1 MANVVN
7 RNDNTYLRS
16 VDTTMYTDPP
26 WLINPDT
33 SLVINEV
40 DNIPTQY
47 WIVPQEGDPSNVVTA
62 DRVAWQRDVKAVDLE
77 NYRDEQLA
85 GEFHYAPNGND
96 LTEGQLYNASSFDT
110 TIVIDKVIAIL
121 SGVPV
126 TAITESS
133 KLSIRTSLS
142 EAQSISAAEL
152 MNFHARFQRTR
163 EIVRQDY
170 YAKVDEL
177 NALTTIEEINAF
189 DPYAGWRPI

>member
-7 RNDNTYLRS
+7 RNDNTYLQS
-16 VDTTMYTDPP
+16 VDTTQYTDPP

-40 DNIPTQY
+40 DNIPSQY
-47 WIVPQEGDPSNVVTA
+47 WIVPQTGDPSAIITA
-62 DRVAWQRDVKAVDLE
+62 DRVAWQRDVKTVDLE

-110 TIVIDKVIAIL
+110 TIIVDKVLAIL

-126 TAITESS
+126 DAITESS

-177 NALTTIEEINAF
+177 NALTTIEEIDAF
-189 DPYAGWRPI
+189 DPYTGWRPI